1 MMEKCID
8 ISRHQT
14 AFDAAKCK
22 NAGITTVMCRLAYGK
37 SKDVKAD
44 IYMKAV
50 KSAGLK
56 LGGYG
61 FGTWH
66 YKSVCNSNLDTAV
79 SVMKEQLNA
88 WISIAKEQGCNS
100 WVGID
105 QELESKQTMGLSIGD
120 NTTLLIE
127 AAKMIES
134 AGLHACL
141 YASASWIMANVNLS
155 RFTYPL
161 WVAYYKW
168 YGTKKDFDGTESF
181 PTTGTYGK
189 WMTEHKNQ
197 ICMWQFTSEGYAS
210 KYGATHGSDGLD
222 KNWLYYQP
230 NANVVT
236 PTSPAA
242 NQEPFDEY
250 CLFPMSALRVTQG
263 LGFTVDGVKAS
274 AYSHL
279 YHTAYEFAGK
289 DTGKSP
295 VYAPFSCEVMRIYN
309 GSSAGSKCNF
319 TWFANTKRVK
329 CMNGKVYKPGML
341 FVMMAHCDTSFMQA
355 HGIRLGAK
363 FSQGEVCYSEG
374 NAGGV
379 GSHCHM
385 TFGEGPWDGKGWHEI
400 SNRRGSFEINNPLP
414 LHKICWMRLECKVL
428 DTGGYTW
435 VRISKTIKLPNSE
448 GGNSNNNAG
457 STNNSNS
464 TAYFPAYTGTSN
476 SIITALNAIGV
487 NSSYSYREKIA
498 QANGITGYRGT
509 AQQNLNMVALLKK
522 GLLVKPGSAVYF
534 PAYTGNSG
542 SIAAALNSLGID
554 SSYSYREKIA
564 AKNGITGYKG
574 TPAQNTRMLNL
585 LKQGKLL
592 KP

>member
-1 MMEKCID
+1 
-8 ISRHQT
+8 
-14 AFDAAKCK
+14 
-22 NAGITTVMCRLAYGK
+22 
-37 SKDVKAD
+37 
-44 IYMKAV
+44 
-50 KSAGLK
+50 
-56 LGGYG
+56 
-61 FGTWH
+61 
-66 YKSVCNSNLDTAV
+66 
-79 SVMKEQLNA
+79 
-88 WISIAKEQGCNS
+88 
-100 WVGID
+100 
-105 QELESKQTMGLSIGD
+105 
-120 NTTLLIE
+120 
-127 AAKMIES
+127 
-134 AGLHACL
+134 
-141 YASASWIMANVNLS
+141 
-155 RFTYPL
+155 
-161 WVAYYKW
+161 
-168 YGTKKDFDGTESF
+168 
-181 PTTGTYGK
+181 
-189 WMTEHKNQ
+189 MTEHKNQ

-242 NQEPFDEY
+242 NQESFDEY

-274 AYSHL
+274 TYSHL
-279 YHTAYEFAGK
+279 YQTAYDFAGK

-400 SNRRGSFEINNPLP
+400 SNRRGSFEINNSLP

-448 GGNSNNNAG
+448 GDNSNNNAG

-564 AKNGITGYKG
+564 AKNEITGYKG

>member
-1 MMEKCID
+1 
-8 ISRHQT
+8 
-14 AFDAAKCK
+14 
-22 NAGITTVMCRLAYGK
+22 
-37 SKDVKAD
+37 
-44 IYMKAV
+44 
-50 KSAGLK
+50 
-56 LGGYG
+56 
-61 FGTWH
+61 
-66 YKSVCNSNLDTAV
+66 
-79 SVMKEQLNA
+79 
-88 WISIAKEQGCNS
+88 
-100 WVGID
+100 
-105 QELESKQTMGLSIGD
+105 
-120 NTTLLIE
+120 
-127 AAKMIES
+127 
-134 AGLHACL
+134 
-141 YASASWIMANVNLS
+141 
-155 RFTYPL
+155 
-161 WVAYYKW
+161 
-168 YGTKKDFDGTESF
+168 
-181 PTTGTYGK
+181 
-189 WMTEHKNQ
+189 
-197 ICMWQFTSEGYAS
+197 
-210 KYGATHGSDGLD
+210 
-222 KNWLYYQP
+222 
-230 NANVVT
+230 
-236 PTSPAA
+236 
-242 NQEPFDEY
+242 
-250 CLFPMSALRVTQG
+250 
-263 LGFTVDGVKAS
+263 
-274 AYSHL
+274 
-279 YHTAYEFAGK
+279 
-289 DTGKSP
+289 
-295 VYAPFSCEVMRIYN
+295 
-309 GSSAGSKCNF
+309 
-319 TWFANTKRVK
+319 
-329 CMNGKVYKPGML
+329 
-341 FVMMAHCDTSFMQA
+341 
-355 HGIRLGAK
+355 
-363 FSQGEVCYSEG
+363 
-374 NAGGV
+374 
-379 GSHCHM
+379 M

-574 TPAQNTRMLNL
+574 TPAQNIQMLNL